1 MKKYSTTFSRLMSL
15 ILNMSEKERAI
26 LLKQSQQLIDNR
38 KTYRTPCLIPAHYNI
53 LDSSYMSYILNINDH
68 GAFIETDERFAIGQ
82 DIKLKYFD
90 PFCRIPL
97 KFKGKIVWSSFDGIG
112 VKFKYLL
119 DSPF

>member
-1 MKKYSTTFSRLMSL
+1 MSL
-15 ILNMSEKERAI
+15 ILGMSEKERAI

-38 KTYRTPCLIPAHYNI
+38 KTVRTPCLIPAHYNI

-68 GAFIETDERFAIGQ
+68 GVFIETDERFAIGQ

-97 KFKGKIVWSSFDGIG
+97 KFKGQIVWSSFDGIG